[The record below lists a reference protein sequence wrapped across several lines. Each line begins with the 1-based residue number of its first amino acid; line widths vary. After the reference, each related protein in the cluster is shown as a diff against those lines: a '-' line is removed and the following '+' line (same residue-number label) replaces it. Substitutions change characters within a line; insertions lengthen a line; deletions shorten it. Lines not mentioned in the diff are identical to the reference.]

1 VLFVGRLAHPHCRT
15 RIEPEDYQ
23 RRRSGIPG
31 FPRCGKRFIPGERY
45 PPKRIGNSIHIFAQG
60 QGSDF
65 IRCMAAWI
73 NWGVSEFLIQTTLK
87 RDFLPQC
94 STHRRSPGRNGRV
107 IPDSKAPV
115 LLSRV
120 ATTFCINDSPLLSM
134 ALILTTISFLRDS
147 LRCSIP
153 SRKPGGGQQ
162 LAAVSHSMVLE
173 C

>member
-1 VLFVGRLAHPHCRT
+1 MAN
-15 RIEPEDYQ
+15 
-23 RRRSGIPG
+23 SS
-31 FPRCGKRFIPGERY
+31 FPASVIHRK
-45 PPKRIGNSIHIFAQG
+45 KLNLIHIFAQG
-60 QGSDF
+60 QGSAF

-94 STHRRSPGRNGRV
+94 STQRRSPGRSGRV
-107 IPDSKAPV
+107 IPDSKAPL

-134 ALILTTISFLRDS
+134 ALILTTSGSFLRGS

-162 LAAVSHSMVLE
+162 LAAVSHNMVVE
-173 C
+173 CQS